1 MPVTSSTLPARVAQV
16 RAFNR
21 FYTRQIGVLQE
32 GYLRSPFSLAA
43 VRVLYELAHHDAT
56 SATDLARRL
65 DLDAGYLS
73 RMLSGFLK
81 HGLIDKQPSAHDGRQ
96 TTLSLTAHGREV
108 FEPLDR
114 SAQEQIGGL
123 LARLSDAQ
131 QQRLVEAM
139 RTIER
144 LLDEAA
150 PRTPYVLRPPHAGEL
165 GWVVQRHGALYAS
178 EYGYDE
184 HFEALVAS
192 IVAHFV
198 ERFDPRRE
206 RCWIAERDGEPV
218 GCVFLVRGSKTIGKL
233 RLFLVEPTARGL
245 GIGTHLIDEC
255 IRFARRAGYR
265 RIRLWTQSELLA
277 ARHLY
282 ARAGFT
288 LIASEAHHSF
298 SKDLV
303 AETWELRLEP

>member
-1 MPVTSSTLPARVAQV
+1 VTPSALPARVAQV

-32 GYLRSPFSLAA
+32 GYLHSPFSLTA

-56 SATDLARRL
+56 SATDLARQL

-73 RMLSGFLK
+73 RILTGFLK
-81 HGLIDKQPSAHDGRQ
+81 RGLIDKRPARRDGRQ
-96 TTLSLTAHGREV
+96 SELRLTDHGREV
-108 FEPLDR
+108 FAPLDR
-114 SAQEQIGGL
+114 GAQEQIGGL
-123 LARLSDAQ
+123 LARLSDAEQ
-131 QQRLVEAM
+131 QQLVEAM

-144 LLDEAA
+144 LLEDTPPDA
-150 PRTPYVLRPPHAGEL
+150 PKTPYVLRPPHPGDL
-165 GWVVQRHGALYAS
+165 GWVVQRHGALYAQ

-206 RCWIAERDGEPV
+206 RCWIAERAGAPV
-218 GCVFLVRGSKTIGKL
+218 GCIFLVRGSPTIGKL
-233 RLFLVEPTARGL
+233 RLFLVEPSARGL
-245 GIGTHLIDEC
+245 HIGRHLIDEC
-255 IRFARRAGYR
+255 IRFARLAGYR

-282 ARAGFT
+282 ARAGF
-288 LIASEAHHSF
+288 LMINSEPHHSY

-303 AETWELRLEP
+303 AETWELRL